1 MLDGRAEAHL
11 IALSCSDP
19 PEGRERWSLKLLADR
34 LVELGYV
41 ESLSHETVRRT
52 LKKRAQTPSQTPVGD
67 PSHKE
72 RGPSSGGW
80 RKFWTSTESPPT
92 PCVRCRGLVLW
103 LVRPL
108 GNEQKH
114 L

>member
-1 MLDGRAEAHL
+1 VLDGRAEAQL

-52 LKKRAQTPSQTPVGD
+52 QKNRAQTPSQTPVGD

-72 RGPSSGGW
+72 RGLRLEDGG
-80 RKFWTSTESPPT
+80 RFGPLQ
-92 PCVRCRGLVLW
+92 RAL
-103 LVRPL
+103 RPL
-108 GNEQKH
+108 ASGAED
-114 L
+114 